1 MDFSGLG
8 FVEHIYLNVT
18 DTFFWILGIS
28 FNFQIILVRMRQFWV
43 LKPSKYFSLHM
54 GRYSID
60 TTAAHDDYMFLLYGI
75 VYSSIS
81 HAYSTLRVSTPYL
94 SQSDQPLTHT
104 KDPNSSL

>member
-1 MDFSGLG
+1 MEISGLG
-8 FVEHIYLNVT
+8 FVEHIYPKVT
-18 DTFFWILGIS
+18 CTFFWILQIA
-28 FNFQIILVRMRQFWV
+28 FNFKMILARMRQFWV
-43 LKPSKYFSLHM
+43 LKPSKYFSLHI

-60 TTAAHDDYMFLLYGI
+60 TMAAHDDYMYLLFGI

-94 SQSDQPLTHT
+94 SQSDQPLTYT